1 MNAEQK
7 DQIRELHSSGLGYKK
22 IAAQLGLSVNTVA
35 SFCKRQRGSE
45 SCPHCPQCGRSV
57 VQTPHRKPKRFCSTQ
72 CHNTWW
78 NHHAVS
84 GNGKLQQLCP
94 ICKEPFLP
102 IPVRTE
108 NIVPVFAMGSTER
121 KWLMEK
127 EHYHKII
134 TYQTTVSILKSWMR
148 AGLVTPEEF
157 QKINTIIAERSGISL
172 CSIFLDSC
180 PIVR

>member
-94 ICKEPFLP
+94 ICKRAVFCLSQFAPKILFPSLLWE
-102 IPVRTE
+102 VQKGNGSWKK
-108 NIVPVFAMGSTER
+108 NI
-121 KWLMEK
+121 
-127 EHYHKII
+127 
-134 TYQTTVSILKSWMR
+134 
-148 AGLVTPEEF
+148 
-157 QKINTIIAERSGISL
+157 TIRSLRIKPQ
-172 CSIFLDSC
+172 F
-180 PIVR
+180 RF

>member
-7 DQIRELHSSGLGYKK
+7 DQIRQLHSRGLGYKK

-72 CHNTWW
+72 CTTLGGITMLYRRTANYSSS
-78 NHHAVS
+78 ALS
-84 GNGKLQQLCP
+84 AKSR
-94 ICKEPFLP
+94 FLP

-134 TYQTTVSILKSWMR
+134 TYQTTVSILKSWMH

-157 QKINTIIAERSGISL
+157 QKINTIIAERSGLSL

>member
-94 ICKEPFLP
+94 ICKEPFFAYPSSHRKYCSRLCYGKHRKEMTHGKRTLP
-102 IPVRTE
+102 SDHYVS
-108 NIVPVFAMGSTER
+108 NHSFDF
-121 KWLMEK
+121 EK
-127 EHYHKII
+127 
-134 TYQTTVSILKSWMR
+134 LR

-180 PIVR
+180 SIVR

>member
-7 DQIRELHSSGLGYKK
+7 DQIRQLHSSGLGYKK

-35 SFCKRQRGSE
+35 SFCK
-45 SCPHCPQCGRSV
+45 PAHTVRSV
-57 VQTPHRKPKRFCSTQ
+57 GVLLCRHRTESRNDSVPHNATILGGIIMLYRGTANYSSSALSAKSR
-72 CHNTWW
+72 
-78 NHHAVS
+78 
-84 GNGKLQQLCP
+84 
-94 ICKEPFLP
+94 FLP

>member
-7 DQIRELHSSGLGYKK
+7 DQIRQLHSRGLGYKK

-84 GNGKLQQLCP
+84 GDGKLQQRCP
-94 ICKEPFLP
+94 ICKEPFFAYPSSCRKYCSRLCYGKYRKEMAHGKRTLP
-102 IPVRTE
+102 
-108 NIVPVFAMGSTER
+108 
-121 KWLMEK
+121 
-127 EHYHKII
+127 
-134 TYQTTVSILKSWMR
+134 
-148 AGLVTPEEF
+148 
-157 QKINTIIAERSGISL
+157 
-172 CSIFLDSC
+172 
-180 PIVR
+180 

>member
-94 ICKEPFLP
+94 ICKEPFFAYPSSHRKYCSRLCYGKYRKDHYVSNHSFDFEKLDACWIGHAGG
-102 IPVRTE
+102 IPKNQHHNCRT
-108 NIVPVFAMGSTER
+108 FR
-121 KWLMEK
+121 
-127 EHYHKII
+127 H
-134 TYQTTVSILKSWMR
+134 
-148 AGLVTPEEF
+148 
-157 QKINTIIAERSGISL
+157 
-172 CSIFLDSC
+172 IFVQYI
-180 PIVR
+180 P

>member
-7 DQIRELHSSGLGYKK
+7 DQIRQLHSSDLSYKK

-94 ICKEPFLP
+94 ICKEPF
-102 IPVRTE
+102 
-108 NIVPVFAMGSTER
+108 FA
-121 KWLMEK
+121 
-127 EHYHKII
+127 YKII

-157 QKINTIIAERSGISL
+157 QKINTIIAERSGLSL